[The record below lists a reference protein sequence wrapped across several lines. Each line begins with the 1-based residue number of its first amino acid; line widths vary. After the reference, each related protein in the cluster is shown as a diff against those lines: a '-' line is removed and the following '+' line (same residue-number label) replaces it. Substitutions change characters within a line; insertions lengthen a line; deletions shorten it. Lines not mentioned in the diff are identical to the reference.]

1 MWKWREKLR
10 ALAEF
15 EPGKH
20 GTLKESRS
28 LVLRT
33 ITGVAL
39 SQLER
44 DDETPKTHSK
54 SDSTYKNSF
63 CTYIH

>member
-44 DDETPKTHSK
+44 DDETPKTH
-54 SDSTYKNSF
+54 
-63 CTYIH
+63 